1 MGTQQEQDQQDQQE
15 KAFGFEIEELD
26 PAEEARLRGEELPEE
41 DNQEEE
47 DQEEDD
53 ENISAE
59 ILEKIAG
66 DGSPMVPH
74 ARFHE
79 VNERVKDLERQLA
92 ERDSATQQAAIEAS
106 HDIADM
112 ELKHYQLLLDGA
124 EEEAVALRLEINKRI
139 LEDAKQA
146 AKNEILAEKKAE
158 SDRIAAENLNSVIT
172 SLEKTYPALDVN
184 SPNAD
189 SFAIDAVNTQMQKL
203 MAEGKSPADALSNAV
218 AIVAERLN
226 IAPAGQQQTQR
237 NGNQQKTIVRNAKA
251 ASMQPPKM
259 NGGAGDRA
267 LQHGI
272 KPVSQMSDK
281 EFNNM
286 DPELER
292 KLRGEA

>member
-1 MGTQQEQDQQDQQE
+1 MGTQQEQDQQELQE

-41 DNQEEE
+41 DDQEEE
-47 DQEEDD
+47 VEDD
-53 ENISAE
+53 DSISAE

-92 ERDSATQQAAIEAS
+92 ERDSAAQQSVTEAS
-106 HDIADM
+106 PDIAEM

-139 LEDAKQA
+139 MDDAKQA

-158 SDRIAAENLNSVIT
+158 SARAAAEELNSVIA

-184 SPNAD
+184 SKNAD
-189 SFAIDAVNTQMQKL
+189 AFAIDAVNTQMQKL
-203 MAEGKSPADALSNAV
+203 MAEGKSPADALSDAV
-218 AIVAERLN
+218 SMVAERLN
-226 IAPAGQQQTQR
+226 IAPAGQQAQR
-237 NGNQQKTIVRNAKA
+237 NNNQQKTIVRNAKA
-251 ASMQPPKM
+251 AEMQPPRM
-259 NGGAGDRA
+259 NGGMGDRA

-272 KPVSQMSDK
+272 KPISQMSDK

>member
-1 MGTQQEQDQQDQQE
+1 MGTQQEQDQQELQE

-41 DNQEEE
+41 DDQEEE
-47 DQEEDD
+47 VEDD
-53 ENISAE
+53 DSISAE

-92 ERDSATQQAAIEAS
+92 ERDSAAQQSVTEAS
-106 HDIADM
+106 PDIAEM

-139 LEDAKQA
+139 MDDAKQA

-158 SDRIAAENLNSVIT
+158 SARAAAEELNSVIA

-184 SPNAD
+184 SKNAD
-189 SFAIDAVNTQMQKL
+189 AFAIDAVNTQMQKL
-203 MAEGKSPADALSNAV
+203 MAEGKSPTDALSDAV
-218 AIVAERLN
+218 SMVAERLN
-226 IAPAGQQQTQR
+226 IAPAGQQAQR
-237 NGNQQKTIVRNAKA
+237 NNNQQKTIVRNAKA
-251 ASMQPPKM
+251 AEMQPPRM
-259 NGGAGDRA
+259 NGGMGDRA

-272 KPVSQMSDK
+272 KPISQMSDK

>member
-41 DNQEEE
+41 DDQEEE
-47 DQEEDD
+47 NQEEDD
-53 ENISAE
+53 GNISAE

-92 ERDSATQQAAIEAS
+92 ERDSAAQQSVTEAS
-106 HDIADM
+106 PDIADM

-139 LEDAKQA
+139 MDDAKQA

-158 SDRIAAENLNSVIT
+158 SARAAAEELNSVIA

-184 SPNAD
+184 SKNAD
-189 SFAIDAVNTQMQKL
+189 AFAIDAVNTQMQKL
-203 MAEGKSPADALSNAV
+203 MAEGKSPADALSDAV
-218 AIVAERLN
+218 SMVAERLN
-226 IAPAGQQQTQR
+226 IAPAGQQVQR
-237 NGNQQKTIVRNAKA
+237 NNNQQKTIVRNAKA
-251 ASMQPPKM
+251 AEMQPPRM
-259 NGGAGDRA
+259 NGGMGDRA

-272 KPVSQMSDK
+272 KPISQMSDK

>member
-1 MGTQQEQDQQDQQE
+1 MGTQQEQDQQELQE

-41 DNQEEE
+41 DDQEEE
-47 DQEEDD
+47 DEDD
-53 ENISAE
+53 DNISTE

-92 ERDSATQQAAIEAS
+92 ERDSATQQATTEAS

-139 LEDAKQA
+139 MEDAKQA

-158 SDRIAAENLNSVIT
+158 SDRAAAEKLNSAIAH
-172 SLEKTYPALDVN
+172 LEKTYPSLDVN
-184 SPNAD
+184 SPSAD

-218 AIVAERLN
+218 AMVAERLN
-226 IAPAGQQQTQR
+226 IAPASQQQAQR
-237 NGNQQKTIVRNAKA
+237 NSNQQKTIVRNAKA
-251 ASMQPPKM
+251 SAMQPPRM

-272 KPVSQMSDK
+272 KPIKDMSDK

-286 DPELER
+286 DPEYER
-292 KLRGEA
+292 KMRGEA